1 MKHGQCL
8 KDLNPHFLDHSPPD
22 GHPSH
27 FISFWNLT
35 LLTFSGKIATMKYQ
49 INKKINSWG
58 KVISSSLEDYKITC
72 LTCLFISNTFT
83 SNTRLR
89 FGLPIPDLIRAISR
103 PKCFWKM
110 GRCQKW
116 EVPK

>member
-35 LLTFSGKIATMKYQ
+35 LLTFSGKIATMKY
-49 INKKINSWG
+49 
-58 KVISSSLEDYKITC
+58 
-72 LTCLFISNTFT
+72 
-83 SNTRLR
+83 
-89 FGLPIPDLIRAISR
+89 
-103 PKCFWKM
+103 
-110 GRCQKW
+110 
-116 EVPK
+116 